1 MSMRRIEE
9 IFARHREEY
18 VIRRIEE
25 IFARHREE
33 CQ

>member
-25 IFARHREE
+25 ISTSKIKQSA
-33 CQ
+33 